1 MGERRIIWLV
11 RLWLID
17 EFWKQWYLL
26 FFCIISPSSV
36 INLLEWMWHH
46 GRPLPLRLSWIWTFA
61 MFWCLKRYY
70 MIITDILWYDLHLNT
85 PVTDHMPS
93 MCCLI
98 AFYLFPCSIWNV
110 RHAWTLPLTPRP
122 IMIMHQREREPMTSA
137 HWPCK
142 HDVCHAV
149 YHLNN
154 CPVTQVLSATRYVK
168 ISRKFIIHSRRGSYG
183 CLEEEKRLYPKT
195 S

>member
-1 MGERRIIWLV
+1 MVPLV
-11 RLWLID
+11 LL
-17 EFWKQWYLL
+17 YLL
-26 FFCIISPSSV
+26 SFLSCKS
-36 INLLEWMWHH
+36 LDWMWHH
-46 GRPLPLRLSWIWTFA
+46 GPPLPLRLSWIWTFA
-61 MFWCLKRYY
+61 IFWCLKCYY

-85 PVTDHMPS
+85 PVIDHMPP

-98 AFYLFPCSIWNV
+98 AFLPLPCSIWNV

-142 HDVCHAV
+142 HDVCPAV

-154 CPVTQVLSATRYVK
+154 CPVTQVLSATRYVD
-168 ISRKFIIHSRRGSYG
+168 ISRKFIIHSRSGSYG
-183 CLEEEKRLYPKT
+183 CLEEEKRSYPKT